1 MNIIKTVISLI
12 ILLSSI
18 VCFSQESDGK
28 HKLLKD
34 FHFFPSFGL
43 SYQNQLVG
51 EAGLL
56 YAKGTPFGSCG
67 GGFMRKF
74 TGIKVASEF
83 NFDVNHF
90 YIAPKIAWE
99 VNLPLISGRL
109 SIIDYTNFFYH
120 DLKITPEIGITYG
133 GFINLHYGYNI
144 SLTEK
149 TNNRIP
155 FVGTYRITLTINLWA
170 FKYE

>member
-1 MNIIKTVISLI
+1 MKMVKTVIPLI
-12 ILLSSI
+12 ILLNSI
-18 VCFSQESDGK
+18 ICFSQESDSK
-28 HKLLKD
+28 PKLLKD
-34 FHFFPSFGL
+34 FHFHPSFGL

-56 YAKGTPFGSCG
+56 YAKESHGSCG
-67 GGFMRKF
+67 GGFMRNF
-74 TGIKVASEF
+74 IGIKVASEF

-90 YIAPKIAWE
+90 YIAPKIAYE

-155 FVGTYRITLTINLWA
+155 FVGTYRVTLTINLWA